1 MSIIG
6 EVAATLTAFC
16 WTISAIAF
24 TTSSKE
30 IGSQV
35 VNRIRVFVAFVLL
48 FLVNWIFLGQPIPF
62 QASGEHWLWLL
73 LSGVVGLAIGDTFL
87 FKTYQLIGARL
98 GLLLLSLAPVF
109 SILIAWIFT
118 GEILTTLQVFGVILT
133 LAGVS
138 WVVITRP
145 KNGDEVENPHHVAR
159 GIFFGVLAALCQ
171 GTGLVLSSKGMG
183 NGFPPLAGTLMRMIA
198 AFVILWVIAIFEKKA
213 IPTIKAAIDHPRAF
227 RWVTVGAVFGPVIG
241 IAFSLLAVQHAKI
254 GISSTLMA
262 LPPVFIIPVS
272 YFIFKERLGW
282 QTLCGTILTI
292 AGVAV
297 LFLK

>member
-24 TTSSKE
+24 TTSSKV

-35 VNRIRVFVAFVLL
+35 VNRIRVIVAFVLL
-48 FLVNWIFLGQPIPF
+48 LIVNWIFLGQAIPV

-73 LSGVVGLAIGDTFL
+73 LSGLVGLAIGDTFL

-109 SILIAWIFT
+109 SILIAWIFM
-118 GEILTTLQVFGVILT
+118 GEILTTLQVIGVILT
-133 LAGVS
+133 LAGIS

-145 KNGDEVENPHHVAR
+145 KNGVEAENPHHITR
-159 GIFFGVLAALCQ
+159 GIFFGIMAALCQ
-171 GTGLVLSSKGMG
+171 GTGLVLSSRGMG
-183 NGFPPLAGTLMRMIA
+183 SGFPPLAGTLIRMIA
-198 AFVILWVIAIFEKKA
+198 AVVILWGLAIFERKA
-213 IPTIKAAIDHPRAF
+213 KPTIKSAIDHPRAF
-227 RWVTVGAVFGPVIG
+227 AWVAVGAVFGPVIG

-262 LPPVFIIPVS
+262 LPPVFILPVS

-282 QTLCGTILTI
+282 QALCGTILSI

-297 LFLK
+297 LFMK